1 MRRAFLSILLIAG
14 VAACSDSSVEPLPLQ
29 ITIAPSRT
37 TAAPGDTIAFVVSAQ
52 GGTLL
57 GFDMDY
63 GDATVEQYG
72 TAGARTAKV
81 TFRHAYNTR
90 GTYQVKAM
98 ITDGFAGEKSA
109 AVEIRV
115 N

>member
-1 MRRAFLSILLIAG
+1 MRRVLLSALLIAS
-14 VAACSDSSVEPLPLQ
+14 VAACTESSLAPLPLE
-29 ITIAPSRT
+29 ITIEPSRT
-37 TAAPGDTIAFVVSAQ
+37 SAAPGDTIAFVVTAQ

-57 GFDMDY
+57 GFDVDY
-63 GDATVEQYG
+63 GDNVAEQYG

-90 GTYQVKAM
+90 GSYQVKAM

-109 AVEIRV
+109 NVEIRI